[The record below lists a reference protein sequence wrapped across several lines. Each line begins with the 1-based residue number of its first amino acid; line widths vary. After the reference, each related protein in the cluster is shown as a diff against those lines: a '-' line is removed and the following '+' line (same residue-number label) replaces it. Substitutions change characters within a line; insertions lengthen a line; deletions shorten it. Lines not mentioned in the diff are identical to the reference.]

1 MERRVVITGMGIW
14 SCLGTDLD
22 TVKDSLYKGKSG
34 IGIEPARL
42 EYGYRSALTGIVPE
56 PVITKQMLDRHTR
69 AGMSEEAKY
78 AYMASKQAFDQ
89 ASTTPTCVRTRWAA
103 SSATTH
109 RLSQSSRL
117 RKSWTRS
124 TTRRCWVMDSSSSR

>member
-22 TVKDSLYKGKSG
+22 TVKESLYAGKSG
-34 IGIEPARL
+34 IGIQPERL
-42 EYGYRSALTGIVPE
+42 EYGYRSALTGIVEE

-78 AYMASKQAFDQ
+78 AYMASVQAFQQ
-89 ASTTPTCVRTRWAA
+89 AEISDEYLREMRWDVF
-103 SSATTH
+103 SATI
-109 RLSQSSRL
+109 LLPNPSSKL
-117 RKSWTRS
+117 LNHG
-124 TTRRCWVMDSSSSR
+124 